1 MDTGVEFTIKD
12 LASKCQSKSEF
23 YNVLSTDGGLYLPP
37 IQDATQGYLRSL
49 MMGKKECLKSANVI
63 LIRVPHYKTL
73 TIPKILEF
81 ARTKGDI
88 DLYLP
93 DYSYKKEPNREW
105 LCNVINTLIGEEFRK
120 FIKAKV
126 MLRKNTLIQKSNLKI
141 TAKPEFIS
149 IFESSQSVSVQ
160 KGKSHFL
167 VREQK
172 RSKDAVMLD
181 QAKQDKYES
190 DKKVNLLHKELDEL
204 RNKLSELEEKQREFD
219 YNEDKLAKLYEL
231 GVIDENANLISND
244 MK

>member
-1 MDTGVEFTIKD
+1 
-12 LASKCQSKSEF
+12 
-23 YNVLSTDGGLYLPP
+23 
-37 IQDATQGYLRSL
+37 
-49 MMGKKECLKSANVI
+49 
-63 LIRVPHYKTL
+63 
-73 TIPKILEF
+73 
-81 ARTKGDI
+81 
-88 DLYLP
+88 
-93 DYSYKKEPNREW
+93 
-105 LCNVINTLIGEEFRK
+105 
-120 FIKAKV
+120 

-149 IFESSQSVSVQ
+149 IFESSQSVLVQ

-167 VREQK
+167 VREPK
-172 RSKDAVMLD
+172 KSKDAVMLD

-190 DKKVNLLHKELDEL
+190 DKKVNLLHKELNEL